1 MDDTITSSNSQYHR
15 SATRGTQEAGASTG
29 YNLSIRARLALLFLA
44 LFATFLMLGAA
55 SLWSL
60 SHSNQVSTAVRDR
73 WLPNVR
79 LLGDLNNYTSD
90 YRTAEANTLLA
101 ANSAEMENS
110 LHETRQLDQLVQKTQ
125 RNYEAIMHNPE
136 EAALYQTFSDTWTEY
151 KTVAEQVTALSAAGS
166 NVQAAALYR
175 SQSRHIYD
183 AASDMLGRLTDYNVA
198 EAARAS
204 ARSALAYQQARW
216 LMAAAL
222 VSAALMLTLVIVQ
235 VRRQISVPLLN
246 LGQAMRRLAANDTT
260 VRVGHIDR
268 NDEIGEMAR
277 AVTIFRANA
286 IELMQSQRGLA
297 QQAMMLEEKLTNEQ
311 SVTQMQRNFVSMITH
326 EFRTPLTQI
335 DAQAQRLGN
344 LKDRLQPD
352 DLAERAAKIRVAV
365 RRIVRSIDY
374 LVDTT
379 LLTDGDPNIY
389 FHPQPMDLVE
399 VLQDVCRLQRELSP
413 GTLIREDYTETSAP
427 MVGDPKLL
435 SQAFSNLVA
444 NAVKYSSGDIAVT
457 LRRQPADG
465 WLTTTVEDSG
475 IGIPAKDLD
484 RIFDRYYRASNVAGF
499 VGSGIGL
506 FLVATVL
513 RLHNG
518 IVAVDSVEGRGTRF
532 TASLP
537 IEVPG

>member
-1 MDDTITSSNSQYHR
+1 
-15 SATRGTQEAGASTG
+15 
-29 YNLSIRARLALLFLA
+29 
-44 LFATFLMLGAA
+44 
-55 SLWSL
+55 
-60 SHSNQVSTAVRDR
+60 
-73 WLPNVR
+73 
-79 LLGDLNNYTSD
+79 
-90 YRTAEANTLLA
+90 
-101 ANSAEMENS
+101 
-110 LHETRQLDQLVQKTQ
+110 
-125 RNYEAIMHNPE
+125 
-136 EAALYQTFSDTWTEY
+136 
-151 KTVAEQVTALSAAGS
+151 
-166 NVQAAALYR
+166 
-175 SQSRHIYD
+175 
-183 AASDMLGRLTDYNVA
+183 
-198 EAARAS
+198 
-204 ARSALAYQQARW
+204 
-216 LMAAAL
+216 
-222 VSAALMLTLVIVQ
+222 MLTLVIVQ